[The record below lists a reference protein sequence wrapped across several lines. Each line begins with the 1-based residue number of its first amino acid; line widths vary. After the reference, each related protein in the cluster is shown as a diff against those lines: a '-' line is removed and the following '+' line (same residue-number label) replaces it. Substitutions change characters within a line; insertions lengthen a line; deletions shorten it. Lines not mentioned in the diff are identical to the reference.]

1 MKFLPSQLVYFLYD
15 KRAQRNFRSLAK
27 FVVVLVVFIT
37 IYSVLFH
44 VIMEQE
50 GQSYSWITGFY
61 WTLTVMSTLGFGD
74 ITFTS
79 DLGKIFSILVL
90 FSGIVFLLVM
100 LPFTF
105 IQFFYAPFLEAQ
117 SKSRVPRDLPEQTT
131 GHLIIIGFD
140 SVALSMVAR
149 LRRFNYDYVILVPDV
164 QQGLDLL
171 DQGYKVV
178 VGETDNPETFVRLRI
193 TKAAMVV
200 AMSNDMVNTNT
211 IFTIREV
218 APQVPIV
225 ANAEIEASVD
235 ILQLAGATHV
245 FQFMRMLGDILSRR
259 ILGASTQSN
268 AIGRFG
274 DLIIV
279 EAPVMRTRLVGRTIH
294 DCGLREATGMNVV
307 GIWKRGNITMPHPD
321 MVIGADTVLI
331 LAGTEQQ
338 LAAYDGF
345 VGHKALSEAPVLI
358 LGGGRVGQAA
368 AEALAKRGMDYRIVE
383 KSAKLAGTDEH
394 WILGNA
400 SDFETL
406 VEAGINEAPS
416 VLITTHTDE
425 LNIYLTIYC
434 RRLRPDIQIISRATQ
449 ERSISMMHKAGADL
463 VMSYATLASNTIINL
478 LTPGKVLMLTEG
490 LNIFKVKAHSSLVG
504 KTLAE
509 SGIRQETGCS
519 VVALGANESLV
530 TNPDPHQ
537 PLEKGTEMILVG
549 TVEAEQHFMR
559 RYPG

>member
-1 MKFLPSQLVYFLYD
+1 MKYVPSQLVYFLHD

-27 FVVVLVVFIT
+27 FVAILVVFIT

-44 VIMEQE
+44 LIMEME
-50 GQSYSWITGFY
+50 GRDHSWITGFY

-79 DLGKIFSILVL
+79 DLGRVFSIVVL

-117 SKSRVPRDLPEQTT
+117 TKSRVPRGLPEQTT

-149 LRRFNYDYVILVPDV
+149 LRRFHYDYVILVPDV

-193 TKAAMVV
+193 TEAAMVV

-235 ILQLAGATHV
+235 ILQLAGATYV

-321 MVIGADTVLI
+321 MVIGSDTVLI

-345 VGHKALSEAPVLI
+345 VGHKALSDAPVLI

-368 AEALAKRGMDYRIVE
+368 AEALAVRGIDFRIVE
-383 KSAKLAGTDEH
+383 KSAKLAGKDEH

-400 SDFETL
+400 SDFDTL
-406 VEAGINEAPS
+406 VDAGINEAPS

-463 VMSYATLASNTIINL
+463 VMSYATLASNTVINL

-490 LNIFKVKAHSSLVG
+490 LNIFKVKAHASLVG

-519 VVALGANESLV
+519 VVALGVEESMV

-537 PLEKGTEMILVG
+537 PLEEGTELILVG
-549 TVEAEQHFMR
+549 TVEAEQCFMR